1 MKNILSAEISNFGVL
16 IQWLPY
22 QMSYLGCLKMQIDV
36 KTFKTC
42 PKVTLQKHV
51 QSLLA
56 LRSVPM
62 PHYLESDR
70 LDALFSVFPS
80 IQCNGNLLEI
90 FKGFFVRL
98 EFNLRWIYIVVL
110 LYL

>member
-1 MKNILSAEISNFGVL
+1 
-16 IQWLPY
+16 
-22 QMSYLGCLKMQIDV
+22 
-36 KTFKTC
+36 
-42 PKVTLQKHV
+42 
-51 QSLLA
+51 
-56 LRSVPM
+56 M

-98 EFNLRWIYIVVL
+98 EFNLRAVDLCCCFIVFMTKRTSV
-110 LYL
+110 